1 MGRSVTPQAVAVP
14 IALLARGKAAAINGR
29 AIVTD
34 GGNTIQD
41 YKGPGARY
49 QIVQFFLTCMRA
61 PL

>member
-1 MGRSVTPQAVAVP
+1 
-14 IALLARGKAAAINGR
+14 LLARGKAAAINGR